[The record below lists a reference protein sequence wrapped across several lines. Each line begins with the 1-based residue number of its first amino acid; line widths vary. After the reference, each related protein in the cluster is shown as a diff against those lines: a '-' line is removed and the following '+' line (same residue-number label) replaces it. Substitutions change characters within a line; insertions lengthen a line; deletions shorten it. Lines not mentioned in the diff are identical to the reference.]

1 VPRDE
6 DPTRGWPTGD
16 RHPYLVEGQIQQ
28 FGKLATGLRHNRRGR
43 AHVLRLTL
51 WFAAV
56 LGALTA
62 ATLLWPG
69 LRP

>member
-1 VPRDE
+1 MPRDD

-16 RHPYLVEGQIQQ
+16 RNPYLVEGEIQQ
-28 FGKLATGLRHNRRGR
+28 FGKLAAGLRHNRRGR
-43 AHVLRLTL
+43 ARVLRLTL

-56 LGALTA
+56 LAALTA